1 MIRPATAL
9 LGLGL
14 GASNVHPVFDEL
26 VQIGGQTWVKS
37 PSATYYRALDVPEP
51 QGPRGWRQQG
61 APTAST
67 GPDANRLREAANL
80 LRSAA
85 MQIDG
90 SIENGA
96 TVDANSAQ
104 RKIREALA
112 LLHPKNKG
120 R

>member
-1 MIRPATAL
+1 MIRPATVIW
-9 LGLGL
+9 GLTI
-14 GASNVHPVFDEL
+14 GASNVHPAGQL
-26 VQIGGQTWVKS
+26 VQIGGEQWEWS
-37 PSATYYRALDVPEP
+37 GGATYYRAPGIPTP

-80 LRSAA
+80 LRTAA
-85 MQIDG
+85 TQIDG
-90 SIENGA
+90 SVESGA
-96 TVDANSAQ
+96 TTDANSAQ

-112 LLHPKNKG
+112 LLHPRNKG